1 MTTDW
6 TALVFRVRRRW
17 RNSPERRFLR
27 QHVARVMRKHVL
39 GHCLGSGLVWEI
51 TRDMADPSGHSGLR
65 IRARSGLT
73 TARGGTDSP
82 VSHELTV
89 LASVWLELWHWRL
102 RAMLQS
108 YTSAWVG
115 LQHSGG
121 HGGGVAAELSSS
133 GLPACRDHAVPTPI
147 RAGICTGSISVA
159 RGNYSWALIGTMVS
173 GTGPP
178 LWHGGAA
185 KQWRGI
191 LAHAE
196 REEKGKGARRDH
208 YPLVKL

>member
-1 MTTDW
+1 M
-6 TALVFRVRRRW
+6 ALVLRVRRRR

-27 QHVARVMRKHVL
+27 RHVARVTRKHVL

-65 IRARSGLT
+65 IRARSGLA

-82 VSHELTV
+82 VSRELAV
-89 LASVWLELWHWRL
+89 LASIWLELWYWRL
-102 RAMLQS
+102 HAMLQS
-108 YTSAWVG
+108 YSSARVG
-115 LQHSGG
+115 LQQSGG
-121 HGGGVAAELSSS
+121 HGGGVAAELSGS

-147 RAGICTGSISVA
+147 RAGICTRSISAA
-159 RGNYSWALIGTMVS
+159 RGNYPWALIGTTAS

-178 LWHGGAA
+178 LWRGGAA

-191 LAHAE
+191 LTRAE
-196 REEKGKGARRDH
+196 REEKGKGVRRDC